1 MGPTLH
7 EQHLLFAGWET
18 SEEEKEMF
26 ITCCNITNS
35 GNQAGMLTCV

>member
-7 EQHLLFAGWET
+7 ERHLLFAGRET

-26 ITCCNITNS
+26 ITCRYITNS
-35 GNQAGMLTCV
+35 GNQAGMSTCV